1 MFSTTC
7 ENRNQDHKAEFR
19 DPSWATSLHC
29 LFHSLMSPSFLHSAY
44 IFFFALE
51 SIEYEAPLSNDSP
64 TLFPHRAP
72 LLSLR
77 CLVCTLLMPRDHEG
91 QFWSHQREKP
101 LLKFDRRHPFL
112 NLFPELTSC
121 RLQWNFVQQYIILH
135 RAEKLKPKKIAIFFF
150 FLIRIHWDVQGWSF
164 GLRNSHLLLFI
175 VL

>member
-1 MFSTTC
+1 MFSSTC

-101 LLKFDRRHPFL
+101 LLKFDKEAS
-112 NLFPELTSC
+112 FPQPVSRTDILQTSVEFC
-121 RLQWNFVQQYIILH
+121 STIYHITQSWEI
-135 RAEKLKPKKIAIFFF
+135 KTKKNCNFF